1 MRAPLFWAFL
11 VAILLPSPLWADRDD
26 NILCAQSAKF
36 PDLSIAA
43 CTRLASSK
51 LPNVDLSAIYN
62 NRGVAWYFKGR
73 FDTAVSDF
81 TQAID
86 LKPEFAIA
94 YLNRGRAWRRLKDP
108 TKALADFSTALQA
121 DPNNADARSERAAAL
136 FDQGEI
142 ESAIA
147 DYDELIRL
155 RPDYVRAYISQAAC
169 FVLKYEFDKA
179 LAQVNEAMRRAPDDL
194 DVHHRRAELLI
205 QKNDFEAALAEFEA
219 ILRLDPKDWRAFT
232 ERGELRRL
240 RQQLSAALED
250 QNYALKIKPDS
261 SVILAHRGDTFKDMG
276 DFERAIADT
285 SRAILLDST
294 NADAFATRGE
304 VWRLKSNFARA
315 KKDLNR
321 AIELQP
327 KDPENLRLR
336 ANVWLDEGAL
346 DLALADYDAAL
357 RLRPHY
363 VAAIV
368 GRGRVYEAKRDNLT
382 ATRLYQ
388 QALSLPSADPHTSIP
403 AQSDARSRLNEFQRI
418 EQAEASAKEEARS
431 LASAKQLSEIEAKA
445 RAEAETKAKLEYQ
458 QRLAAEILARNE
470 TAAFEAR
477 NKQAVEEARLASEVG
492 IRVALVIGNSTYEA
506 VPMLP
511 NPQRDAEA
519 VAAAFKKLGFQ
530 TVIQGRNLTR
540 AEFLSKIREFEDLAA
555 AADWAVIFYAGHGLE
570 MNGLNYLL
578 PIDVRLLSDRDVQD
592 EAISL
597 DRMLQAA
604 ERAKKLRL
612 VILDSCR
619 DNPFLSTMRR
629 TVATRSIGRG
639 LARIDPE
646 VGTLVAYAAREGQI
660 SRDGNGDHSPFT
672 TSFLKNIVDPKLEI
686 NMLFRRVRDEV
697 LQETQRR
704 QEPFMYGSL
713 PGESFYFAIR

>member
-1 MRAPLFWAFL
+1 M
-11 VAILLPSPLWADRDD
+11 
-26 NILCAQSAKF
+26 
-36 PDLSIAA
+36 
-43 CTRLASSK
+43 
-51 LPNVDLSAIYN
+51 SAIFN
-62 NRGVAWYFKGR
+62 DRGVAWYVKGR
-73 FDTAVSDF
+73 FDSAVSDF

-86 LKPEFAIA
+86 LKPEFAAA
-94 YLNRGRAWRRLKDP
+94 YVNRGLAWRRLNSP
-108 TKALADFSTALQA
+108 AKALADFSTALEV
-121 DPNNADARSERAAAL
+121 DPNNVDAHSERAAAL
-136 FDQGEI
+136 YDQGEI

-155 RPDYVRAYISQAAC
+155 RPDYVRAYINQAAC
-169 FVLKYEFDKA
+169 FELKYEFDKA

-194 DVHHRRAELLI
+194 EIHHRRAEILVR
-205 QKNDFEAALAEFEA
+205 KNDFEAALAEFES
-219 ILRLDPKDWRAFT
+219 ILKLAPKDWRALA
-232 ERGELRRL
+232 ERGDLRRIQ
-240 RQQLSAALED
+240 RQLPAALDD

-261 SVILAHRGDTFKDMG
+261 SVILARRGDVFKDMG
-276 DFERAIADT
+276 DFEKAIADT
-285 SRAILLDST
+285 SKAILLDNT
-294 NADAFATRGE
+294 NADAFATRGD

-327 KDPENLRLR
+327 KDPENFTLR
-336 ANVWLDEGAL
+336 ANMSLDEGAL
-346 DLALADYDAAL
+346 DLALTDYDAAL
-357 RLRPHY
+357 RLQPSY

-368 GRGRVYEAKRDNLT
+368 GKGRVYEAKRDKST
-382 ATRLYQ
+382 ATKLYQ
-388 QALSLPSADPHTSIP
+388 RALSLPSADPRTSIS
-403 AQSDARSRLNEFQRI
+403 AQSEARSRLNEFQRI

-431 LASAKQLSEIEAKA
+431 LANAKQLSEIEAKA

-492 IRVALVIGNSTYEA
+492 IRVALVIGNSAYEA

-530 TVIQGRNLTR
+530 TVIPGRNLTR